1 MPAKKSKKG
10 PTKGSGGKGKRSLEA
25 KSGTLPASERHWY
38 DGKQRHKENKRAG
51 MTGGPTGASD
61 SPRKDRSPD
70 RPDNSDLLI
79 GRNPVVE
86 ALRAGMPATR
96 LFLANSLDPD
106 DRVNEAAKLA
116 GSQGVD
122 VVEVNRTDLDR
133 RCESN
138 GLPGATHQGIVLQV
152 RPYQY
157 WAAEGLLDKA
167 KASDTPPL
175 IVALDGVTDPHNLGA
190 IARSAAA
197 FGAHGLLIPERRTA
211 SVTMS
216 AWKTSA
222 GTLAKLPVAQATNL
236 TRTLELYK
244 KAGLFVAGLDAG
256 GDTQLPELELATGP
270 LVVVVGSEGKGL
282 SRLVREVCDVVASI
296 PISGAESLNASVAA
310 GVSLYEVAR
319 RRGAE
324 AR

>member
-10 PTKGSGGKGKRSLEA
+10 PTKGSGGKGRRSLEG
-25 KSGTLPASERHWY
+25 KSGTLPAEQRHWY
-38 DGKQRHKENKRAG
+38 GGKQRAKAARRPASS
-51 MTGGPTGASD
+51 GGQPPQAE
-61 SPRKDRSPD
+61 RR
-70 RPDNSDLLI
+70 RPSNSDLLV

-106 DRVNEAAKLA
+106 DRVNEAARLA
-116 GSQGVD
+116 GERGVD
-122 VVEVNRTDLDR
+122 VVEVSRAELDR

-138 GLPGATHQGIVLQV
+138 GQPDAAHQGIALQV

-157 WAAEGLLDKA
+157 RAPEALLDVA
-167 KASDTPPL
+167 LESDTPPL

-197 FGAHGLLIPERRTA
+197 FGAHGLLIPERRAAGVNMT
-211 SVTMS
+211 

-222 GTLAKLPVAQATNL
+222 GTLARLPVAQATNL
-236 TRTLELYK
+236 TRALEGFK
-244 KAGLFVAGLDAG
+244 KEGLFVVGLDAG
-256 GDTQLPELELATGP
+256 GDTRVPDLELATGP
-270 LVVVVGSEGKGL
+270 LVVVVGSEGRGL
-282 SRLVREVCDVVASI
+282 SRLVRETCDVVASI
-296 PISGAESLNASVAA
+296 PIGNAESLNASVAA

-319 RRGAE
+319 RRAE
-324 AR
+324 DS

>member
-10 PTKGSGGKGKRSLEA
+10 PTKGSGGKGRRSLEA

-38 DGKQRHKENKRAG
+38 EGKQRHKANKRTAQ
-51 MTGGPTGASD
+51 TGGPAGASD
-61 SPRKDRSPD
+61 SPRKDRSPN

-116 GSQGVD
+116 GAQGVD

-167 KASDTPPL
+167 LSSDTPAL

-222 GTLAKLPVAQATNL
+222 GTLARLPVAQATNL
-236 TRTLELYK
+236 TRALETYK

-256 GDTQLPELELATGP
+256 GDTQLPELDLATGP

-282 SRLVREVCDVVASI
+282 SRLVREVCDVVAGI

-324 AR
+324 AK

>member
-10 PTKGSGGKGKRSLEA
+10 PSKGSGGKGRRSLEG
-25 KSGTLPASERHWY
+25 KSGTLPAEQRHWY
-38 DGKQRHKENKRAG
+38 EGKQKHKANQRTRAG
-51 MTGGPTGASD
+51 GPDG
-61 SPRKDRSPD
+61 PRDRSPN

-86 ALRAGMPATR
+86 ALRAGMPAIR

-106 DRVNEAAKLA
+106 DRINEAAKMA
-116 GSQGVD
+116 GAQNVD
-122 VVEVNRTDLDR
+122 VVEVTRSELDR

-138 GLPGATHQGIVLQV
+138 GLPDAAHQGIVLQV

-167 KASDTPPL
+167 LDSDTPPL

-197 FGAHGLLIPERRTA
+197 FNAHGLLIPERRTA

-216 AWKTSA
+216 SWKTSA
-222 GTLAKLPVAQATNL
+222 GALAKLPVAQATNL
-236 TRTLELYK
+236 TRALETYK

-256 GDTQLPELELATGP
+256 GDTQLPDLELATGP
-270 LVVVVGSEGKGL
+270 LVLVVGSEGKGL
-282 SRLVREVCDVVASI
+282 SRLVREACDVVASI
-296 PISGAESLNASVAA
+296 PIGGAESLNASVAA

-319 RRGAE
+319 RRAE
-324 AR
+324 DGR

>member
-10 PTKGSGGKGKRSLEA
+10 PTKGSGGKGRRSLEA
-25 KSGTLPASERHWY
+25 KSGTLPAEQRHWY
-38 DGKQRHKENKRAG
+38 DGKQRRKSAKAQSSHAG
-51 MTGGPTGASD
+51 GQDGP
-61 SPRKDRSPD
+61 RRERSPD

-106 DRVNEAAKLA
+106 DRVNEAAKMA
-116 GSQGVD
+116 GAQGVD
-122 VVEVNRTDLDR
+122 VVEVPRSELDR

-138 GLPGATHQGIVLQV
+138 GLPGAVHQGIVLQV

-167 KASDTPPL
+167 LGADTPAL

-197 FGAHGLLIPERRTA
+197 FGAHGLLIPERRA
-211 SVTMS
+211 AGVTMTS
-216 AWKTSA
+216 WKTSA

-236 TRTLELYK
+236 TRALEAYK

-256 GDTQLPELELATGP
+256 GDTDLPELELATGP
-270 LVVVVGSEGKGL
+270 LVIVVGAEGKGL
-282 SRLVREVCDVVASI
+282 SRLVRETCDVVASI
-296 PISGAESLNASVAA
+296 PINGAESLNASVAA

-319 RRGAE
+319 RRRAQ
-324 AR
+324 A

>member
-10 PTKGSGGKGKRSLEA
+10 PTKGSGGKNRRSLEP
-25 KSGTLPASERHWY
+25 KSGTLPAAERHWY
-38 DGKQRHKENKRAG
+38 DGKQRHKANKRAAQ
-51 MTGGPTGASD
+51 TGGPDVSD
-61 SPRKDRSPD
+61 SPRKTRSPD

-116 GSQGVD
+116 GAQGVD

-167 KASDTPPL
+167 LASDTPPL

-236 TRTLELYK
+236 TRALESYK

-256 GDTQLPELELATGP
+256 GDTQLPELDLATGP
-270 LVVVVGSEGKGL
+270 LVIVVGSEGKGL

-324 AR
+324 AK